1 MMIELIITKRVLEGL
16 YFLIITATIFDILTN
31 VTVKIGLANQILT
44 TSEIATF
51 GSLAIILGIINITS
65 KKFFEL
71 DILQ

>member
-1 MMIELIITKRVLEGL
+1 MIELIITKRVLEGL